1 MNRGHIR
8 YPSRDCNIPP
18 QHPSPK
24 IRHQTVS
31 TMFCLRRYGL
41 LALLPPPPVQLPS
54 LAPSSRVIREPKLTM
69 SPPVCSWL
77 PLLFIPTNASPAFI
91 FLFFV
96 CTYFLN
102 RPCIYCSFLLL
113 ILFMTSCNWSDRCF
127 FDFSSNW
134 FQPRPG
140 VSYFTD
146 GTASFTC
153 AEAGGCAGA
162 AGGAAA
168 GGGGGGGAAA
178 LSAVENMTATANAT
192 YLVAKDTVNATANA
206 MMGAAAEQVAQAR
219 SEWTGI
225 GMEWLRTL
233 LGKRE
238 WRIECLDVYIRL

>member
-1 MNRGHIR
+1 
-8 YPSRDCNIPP
+8 
-18 QHPSPK
+18 
-24 IRHQTVS
+24 
-31 TMFCLRRYGL
+31 MFCLR
-41 LALLPPPPVQLPS
+41 
-54 LAPSSRVIREPKLTM
+54 
-69 SPPVCSWL
+69 SWL

-153 AEAGGCAGA
+153 PEAGGCSHDG
-162 AGGAAA
+162 
-168 GGGGGGGAAA
+168 A
-178 LSAVENMTATANAT
+178 LSAMENMSATANAT

-206 MMGAAAEQVAQAR
+206 MMGAAVEQVAQTR